1 VIVNV
6 ILLGDQKSMAKIKAG
21 LSISLTGNYSVQ
33 GIESFE
39 GIMLWLSDTN
49 SEGGIFL
56 KEYNQRVPVQLIQYD
71 DESSVDKCR
80 DNVKKLIQEDK
91 VDILIGPYS
100 SSLALTACDVAEEN
114 NKTIWNHGGSTD
126 EIEERNFTY
135 TVNAITPASNYSH
148 GIIDAVK
155 KADPNANKIA
165 AFSAENSGFSKR
177 IANGA
182 LIHGDLKGF
191 KVKQFQFRSGTKD
204 FSAFTQE
211 LIDFNPDL
219 IIGMGRAED
228 DLALAEY
235 LFKSGVYSKSL
246 ALVVASINLF
256 KEKFGNRV
264 EGVLSASQWERR
276 IKISPDVGPSPEQ
289 FFLNF
294 KNVYNKEPDYL
305 AAQGYNIGLIIE
317 KCIIETGEL
326 DDEILREYARSASI
340 NTFYGN
346 FKTDDKGNQK
356 GHKMVVVQW
365 QKGEKV
371 IIYPESVAA
380 AEILYPG

>member
-1 VIVNV
+1 
-6 ILLGDQKSMAKIKAG
+6 
-21 LSISLTGNYSVQ
+21 
-33 GIESFE
+33 
-39 GIMLWLSDTN
+39 
-49 SEGGIFL
+49 
-56 KEYNQRVPVQLIQYD
+56 
-71 DESSVDKCR
+71 
-80 DNVKKLIQEDK
+80 
-91 VDILIGPYS
+91 
-100 SSLALTACDVAEEN
+100 
-114 NKTIWNHGGSTD
+114 
-126 EIEERNFTY
+126 
-135 TVNAITPASNYSH
+135 
-148 GIIDAVK
+148 
-155 KADPNANKIA
+155 
-165 AFSAENSGFSKR
+165 
-177 IANGA
+177 
-182 LIHGDLKGF
+182 
-191 KVKQFQFRSGTKD
+191 
-204 FSAFTQE
+204 
-211 LIDFNPDL
+211 
-219 IIGMGRAED
+219 
-228 DLALAEY
+228 